1 MKLTT
6 WIWVAFFLIC
16 FYWLNTLGQ
25 AYYQAVY
32 AWQDA
37 RNSKA
42 YETMIGK

>member
-1 MKLTT
+1 MKLSTIT
-6 WIWVAFFLIC
+6 WIAFFIIC
-16 FYWLNTLGQ
+16 FYYLNCLGQ

-42 YETMIGK
+42 YEIMIGK